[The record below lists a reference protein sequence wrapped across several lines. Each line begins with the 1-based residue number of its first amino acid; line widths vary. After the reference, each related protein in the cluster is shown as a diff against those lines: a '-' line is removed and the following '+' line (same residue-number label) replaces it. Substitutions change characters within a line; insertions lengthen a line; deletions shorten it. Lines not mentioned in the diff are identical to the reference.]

1 MSGNIAAYVLP
12 LRHPAQPAEQR
23 QPYRWNSEEQIGK
36 DIIDKSQPLQLSYV
50 PSEEGGNTQH
60 GFKFRAPIGRYVY
73 VAVKDNIQGIGGY
86 IAGKPYVDT
95 FRVEPYRPALT
106 FLGEGALLS
115 LSGERKVGFLARD
128 VSRIEVEIGRLLPN
142 QFQHLAPQMWDF
154 SRPGVYE
161 DLEGKIVE
169 RFRDTRDYSQEEGK
183 PQYDSI
189 DLGPYL
195 QDKAQTR
202 RGLFLL
208 RVRAVRYP
216 RNADSDG
223 SENLAF
229 VPIEDRRL
237 ILITDMGFLVKETKD
252 GGRDVFVQSL
262 RTGEPVVDAR
272 IQMLGRNGLPVQA
285 ASTDSGGRAQ
295 LPRPPQE
302 LRREK
307 EPMMVLVEK
316 DDDFSF
322 LPMASNGRQLDFSR
336 FDTGGVENAQSP
348 QSLSTYLFTDR
359 GIYRPGETTHLA
371 LVTRTADWTGTLA
384 GLPLEVEITDP
395 RGTIVNRSSLKLSA
409 TALEEIAYTSQPAS
423 PTGIYQATAFLVKD
437 QRRREL
443 LGSTSFKVQ
452 EFEPDRMK
460 VQLTLTDQPAN
471 AWLNSADV
479 LPRTTVAHLFG
490 EPASGRRVDGEISLT
505 PVLPEFAR
513 YPDYRFQIGEG
524 IKEPYRENLPAGV
537 TDDKG
542 IAQFKLSLGRFAG
555 RAYRLSVLV
564 RAYEAEGGRNVAAQ
578 TSAIVSDAPFL
589 VGVKPDGDLSYV
601 RRGTSHQAH
610 WLAVNKVL
618 ATVTAENLTLEWVQR
633 KYLSVLTQQDNK
645 TYKYVSK
652 LKEIVRDTKSVSIAA
667 GGTNFAL
674 PTEEPG
680 DFVLVLKNA
689 SGAELNRL
697 SYSVAGQANVSRSL
711 ERNAELQVQLD
722 KSSYAGGDTIEVSI
736 RAPYVGSGLITVE
749 RDQVFRYR
757 WFKTTTTST
766 VQRIQLPQDF
776 EGNGYVTVQFLRDPS
791 SDELFLSPLS
801 YGVAGFSANL
811 DARTQPVTVTAPQQV
826 KPGTPMTIRV
836 TASEASKAVVLA
848 VDEGILQVARY
859 KNPNPLGYFF
869 QKRML
874 EVETRQ
880 ILDLLLPEYK
890 RFMALAAPGGD
901 EDGGFARHLNPFA
914 RKRKPPVAYWSG
926 LIDVGPGGRN
936 LTYTVPDYF
945 NGKLRIV

>member
-1 MSGNIAAYVLP
+1 MLDLRGLRQKLAHFVEGFVYRTDKLMPKVVGHWQWKAPPWIPWLGRKASAFRSYLNADPKRAIAFAVGVGVVGVALIWYLNLPEPHYAVYTVNAPALTTYDENGIKKIYPLQVAFTESVAPLKYVQKVVTEGISLSPAVPGSWFWTSDKELMFTPKDDWPIGTTFRVRMARRGFVDQSVQLKEYGFDFDSAPFTAKITESLFYQDPVDPNLKKLVATVQFSHPVDTAQFEQRVSLALAKDAEYLGLEPDSRFFTVVYDKFNLAAHIHSAALAMPRDDTPMTLSVKKGVRAARGGNDSPEALQAVVTIPGRSSLRFSGARMTLVDNARYEPEQILLVSSSSPVAERALSGNIAAYVLP

-216 RNADSDG
+216 RNADSDR

-322 LPMASNGRQLDFSR
+322 LPMSSNGRQLDFSR

-348 QSLSTYLFTDR
+348 QSLSTYLFT
-359 GIYRPGETTHLA
+359 
-371 LVTRTADWTGTLA
+371 
-384 GLPLEVEITDP
+384 
-395 RGTIVNRSSLKLSA
+395 
-409 TALEEIAYTSQPAS
+409 
-423 PTGIYQATAFLVKD
+423 
-437 QRRREL
+437 
-443 LGSTSFKVQ
+443 
-452 EFEPDRMK
+452 
-460 VQLTLTDQPAN
+460 
-471 AWLNSADV
+471 
-479 LPRTTVAHLFG
+479 
-490 EPASGRRVDGEISLT
+490 
-505 PVLPEFAR
+505 
-513 YPDYRFQIGEG
+513 
-524 IKEPYRENLPAGV
+524 
-537 TDDKG
+537 
-542 IAQFKLSLGRFAG
+542 
-555 RAYRLSVLV
+555 
-564 RAYEAEGGRNVAAQ
+564 
-578 TSAIVSDAPFL
+578 
-589 VGVKPDGDLSYV
+589 
-601 RRGTSHQAH
+601 
-610 WLAVNKVL
+610 
-618 ATVTAENLTLEWVQR
+618 
-633 KYLSVLTQQDNK
+633 
-645 TYKYVSK
+645 
-652 LKEIVRDTKSVSIAA
+652 
-667 GGTNFAL
+667 
-674 PTEEPG
+674 
-680 DFVLVLKNA
+680 
-689 SGAELNRL
+689 
-697 SYSVAGQANVSRSL
+697 
-711 ERNAELQVQLD
+711 
-722 KSSYAGGDTIEVSI
+722 
-736 RAPYVGSGLITVE
+736 
-749 RDQVFRYR
+749 
-757 WFKTTTTST
+757 
-766 VQRIQLPQDF
+766 
-776 EGNGYVTVQFLRDPS
+776 
-791 SDELFLSPLS
+791 
-801 YGVAGFSANL
+801 
-811 DARTQPVTVTAPQQV
+811 
-826 KPGTPMTIRV
+826 
-836 TASEASKAVVLA
+836 
-848 VDEGILQVARY
+848 
-859 KNPNPLGYFF
+859 
-869 QKRML
+869 
-874 EVETRQ
+874 
-880 ILDLLLPEYK
+880 
-890 RFMALAAPGGD
+890 
-901 EDGGFARHLNPFA
+901 
-914 RKRKPPVAYWSG
+914 
-926 LIDVGPGGRN
+926 
-936 LTYTVPDYF
+936 
-945 NGKLRIV
+945 